1 MVPPL
6 YEDSFKKA
14 MLTFLHQRVYDPVKE
29 DIVHLSDLSEYI
41 DEDLDFLGPY
51 PYVTIF
57 SYKISI
63 KFLFLNCF
71 FLTE

>member
-14 MLTFLHQRVYDPVKE
+14 MLTSLYQRVYDPVKE
-29 DIVHLSDLSEYI
+29 EIVHLSNLAEYI
-41 DEDLDFLGPY
+41 DEDLEFLGPY

-57 SYKISI
+57 G
-63 KFLFLNCF
+63 FLNGHNGSN
-71 FLTE
+71 T